1 MADTRA
7 TGRRIH
13 RTTKTIRA
21 TALAVALTGL
31 LSTLSVGCSNVKEL
45 DYTPVRMDPEPART
59 KTKQV
64 SSSLLEMTGAGV
76 KGKVTEPGPSVTRC
90 REYGDDLFS
99 MSHPWS
105 VYEISDEQVDA
116 GLTNLRKAL
125 NGNGWKITKDG
136 KANSQAQDPEIY
148 AENDAEQFALHV
160 TGNKKSATGNA
171 MILFKVV
178 SKCFKAESAKSL
190 DGEY

>member
-1 MADTRA
+1 MADTAPGGLTR
-7 TGRRIH
+7 

-45 DYTPVRMDPEPART
+45 NYTPARMDPEPART

-64 SSSLLEMTGAGV
+64 SSNLLEMAGI

-105 VYEISDEQVDA
+105 VYDITDEQVDT
-116 GLTNLRKAL
+116 GITNLRTAL
-125 NGNGWKITKDG
+125 NENGWKITKDG
-136 KANSQAQDPEIY
+136 KANSQAQDAEIY
-148 AENDAEQFALHV
+148 AENNAEQFALHV
-160 TGNKKSATGNA
+160 TGSKKSATGNP
-171 MILFKVV
+171 MLLFKVV
-178 SKCFKAESAKSL
+178 SKCFKAESATAL